1 MLADALAS
9 VQEHPMAWLALQ
21 LLLLMLAV
29 LVSYAI
35 TRALLVRILG
45 RAARITGPRFDD
57 AILGPGVISRLAHV
71 APSLVVYY
79 GSTLLPAIPDTVLPG
94 LRRCVS
100 IYLVVAVT
108 AAIMSLLTAIGAA
121 YERYDPQRA
130 RVHPIKSYLQLGKII
145 VGMVAAIFIA
155 AALFDRDPL
164 LILSGLGAMTAVL
177 MLIFKDTIQSFV
189 AGLQISANDMLRVGD
204 WIEMPQVKA
213 DGHAI
218 DLSLHTVKVQNI
230 DNSITSIPTW
240 RLYSESFRNWRGMF
254 DSGSRLIQRALL
266 LDQTSIHFLGAA
278 EWEGLQRFTLL
289 NDHLASKRAEFVMAA
304 DLDPVNVR
312 RSTNA
317 GIFRAYVR
325 AYLRAHPHVRHD
337 MDIQVRQLQPTATGL
352 PLEIYCYTATDW
364 QRYESVQAEIFE
376 HLLSILPEF
385 GLRVFQQPSGVSK
398 AASEARLPRSI
409 DDAFAHTPR

>member
-1 MLADALAS
+1 MLEDVLAS
-9 VQEHPMAWLALQ
+9 AREHPIAWLALQ
-21 LLLLMLAV
+21 FLLLLLAI
-29 LVSYAI
+29 LVSYTI

-45 RAARITGPRFDD
+45 RAARATSPHFDD

-71 APSLVVYY
+71 VPALVVYY
-79 GSTLLPAIPDTVLPG
+79 GSTLVPAVPDAVLPA
-94 LRRCVS
+94 LRRIVS
-100 IYLVVAVT
+100 VYLVVAVT
-108 AAIMSLLTAIGAA
+108 TAIMSLLTAIGAA
-121 YERYDPQRA
+121 YEQYDPERA
-130 RVHPIKSYLQLGKII
+130 RIHPIKSYLQLGKII

-218 DLSLHTVKVQNI
+218 DMSLHTVKVQNM

-240 RLYSESFRNWRGMF
+240 RLFSESFRNWRGMF

-266 LDQTSIHFLGAA
+266 IDQTSIHFLGPA
-278 EWEGLQRFTLL
+278 EWEGLQRFALL
-289 NDHLASKRAEFVMAA
+289 DDHLGNKRAEVLTPP
-304 DLDPVNVR
+304 DLDPVNLR

-325 AYLRAHPHVRHD
+325 AYLRAHPQVRHD
-337 MDIQVRQLQPTATGL
+337 MDIQVRQLQPTPTGL
-352 PLEIYCYTATDW
+352 PLEVYCYTTTDW

-376 HLLSILPEF
+376 HLLAILPEF
-385 GLRVFQQPSGVSK
+385 GLRVFQQPSGLSK
-398 AASEARLPRSI
+398 AASESRLPRSI
-409 DDAFAHTPR
+409 DDVFVRTPR

>member
-1 MLADALAS
+1 MFEDLAAS
-9 VQEHPMAWLALQ
+9 VRDRPIAWLALQ
-21 LLLLMLAV
+21 ILLLILAV
-29 LVSYAI
+29 LVSYLI
-35 TRALLVRILG
+35 TRTLLTRLLG
-45 RAARITGPRFDD
+45 RAARVTGPRFDD
-57 AILGPGVISRLAHV
+57 AILGPGVIPRLAQV
-71 APSLVVYY
+71 VPALVVYY
-79 GSTLLPAIPDTVLPG
+79 GSTLLPSVPGAVLPA
-94 LRRCVS
+94 LRRGVS
-100 IYLVVAVT
+100 IYLVVAIT
-108 AAIMSLLTAIGAA
+108 TAIMSLFTAIGAA

-130 RVHPIKSYLQLGKII
+130 RLHPIKSYLQLGKII
-145 VGMVAAIFIA
+145 VGMIATIFIA

-218 DLSLHTVKVQNI
+218 DLSLHTVKVQNM

-240 RLYSESFRNWRGMF
+240 RLFSESFRNWRGMF
-254 DSGSRLIQRALL
+254 DSGARLIQRALV
-266 LDQTSIHFLGAA
+266 LDQTSIHFLGAG
-278 EWEGLQRFTLL
+278 EWEGLQRFALIEK
-289 NDHLASKRAEFVMAA
+289 HLAHKRAEFVMAA

-317 GIFRAYVR
+317 GMFRVYVR
-325 AYLRAHPHVRHD
+325 AYLRAHPHVRQD
-337 MDIQVRQLQPTATGL
+337 MPIQVRQLQPVPSGL
-352 PLEIYCYTATDW
+352 PLEVYCYTATDW

-385 GLRVFQQPSGVSK
+385 GLRVFQQPSMEPK
-398 AASEARLPRSI
+398 ARPRSRL
-409 DDAFAHTPR
+409 DTEHV

>member
-1 MLADALAS
+1 MFEDALAS
-9 VQEHPMAWLALQ
+9 VRDRPIVWLVLQ
-21 LLLLMLAV
+21 LLLLLLAV
-29 LVSYAI
+29 LISYAI
-35 TRALLVRILG
+35 TRTLLTRILG
-45 RAARITGPRFDD
+45 RAARMTGPKFDD

-71 APSLVVYY
+71 VPALVVYY
-79 GSTLLPAIPDTVLPG
+79 GSTLLPAIPNAVLPA
-94 LRRCVS
+94 LRRTVS
-100 IYLVVAVT
+100 VYLVAAVT
-108 AAIMSLLTAIGAA
+108 TAIMGLLTAIGAA
-121 YERYDPQRA
+121 YERFDPQRA
-130 RVHPIKSYLQLGKII
+130 RLHPIKSYLQLGKIV

-218 DLSLHTVKVQNI
+218 DLSLHTVKVQNM

-240 RLYSESFRNWRGMF
+240 RLISESFRNWRGMF
-254 DSGSRLIQRALL
+254 DSGSRLIQRALV

-278 EWEGLQRFTLL
+278 EWEGLRRFTLID
-289 NDHLASKRAEFVMAA
+289 DHLAHKRAEFVMAA

-317 GIFRAYVR
+317 GMFRVYVR
-325 AYLRAHPHVRHD
+325 AYLRAHPHIRQD
-337 MDIQVRQLQPTATGL
+337 LPIQVRQLQPAPTGL
-352 PLEIYCYTATDW
+352 PIEVYCYTATEW

-385 GLRVFQQPSGVSK
+385 GLRVFQQPSMEPK
-398 AASEARLPRSI
+398 ARPQSRLE
-409 DDAFAHTPR
+409 T

>member
-1 MLADALAS
+1 MLEDALAS
-9 VQEHPMAWLALQ
+9 IRDRPLVWLAIQ
-21 LLLLMLAV
+21 ILLLTLAV

-35 TRALLVRILG
+35 TRTLLARILG
-45 RAARITGPRFDD
+45 RAALMTAPKFDD

-71 APSLVVYY
+71 VPALVVYY
-79 GSTLLPAIPDTVLPG
+79 GSTLLPAIPNAVLPA
-94 LRRCVS
+94 LRRTVS
-100 IYLVVAVT
+100 VYLVAAVT
-108 AAIMSLLTAIGAA
+108 TAIMSLLTAIGAA

-130 RVHPIKSYLQLGKII
+130 RLRPIKSYLQLGKIV

-218 DLSLHTVKVQNI
+218 DLSLHTVKVQNM

-240 RLYSESFRNWRGMF
+240 RLISESFRNWRGMF
-254 DSGSRLIQRALL
+254 DSGSRLIQRALV
-266 LDQTSIHFLGAA
+266 LDQTSIHFLRAQ
-278 EWEGLQRFTLL
+278 EWEGLRRFALI
-289 NDHLASKRAEFVMAA
+289 DEHLAHKRAEFVMAA

-317 GIFRAYVR
+317 GIFRVYVR
-325 AYLRAHPHVRHD
+325 AYLRAHPHVRQD
-337 MDIQVRQLQPTATGL
+337 LPIQVRQLQPAPTGL
-352 PLEIYCYTATDW
+352 PLEVYCYTATEW

-385 GLRVFQQPSGVSK
+385 GLRVFQQPSMEPK
-398 AASEARLPRSI
+398 ARPQPRLE
-409 DDAFAHTPR
+409 T

>member
-1 MLADALAS
+1 MFEDALAS
-9 VQEHPMAWLALQ
+9 VRDRPTVWLVLQ
-21 LLLLMLAV
+21 LLLLLLAV
-29 LVSYAI
+29 LISYAI
-35 TRALLVRILG
+35 TRTLLTRILG
-45 RAARITGPRFDD
+45 RAARMTGPKFDD

-71 APSLVVYY
+71 VPALVVYY
-79 GSTLLPAIPDTVLPG
+79 GSTLLPAIPNAVLPA
-94 LRRCVS
+94 LRRTVS
-100 IYLVVAVT
+100 VYLVAAVMT
-108 AAIMSLLTAIGAA
+108 AIMSLLTAIGAA
-121 YERYDPQRA
+121 YETYDPQRA
-130 RVHPIKSYLQLGKII
+130 RLHPIKSYLQLGKIV

-218 DLSLHTVKVQNI
+218 DLSLHTVKVQNM

-240 RLYSESFRNWRGMF
+240 RLISESFRNWRGMY
-254 DSGSRLIQRALL
+254 DSGARLIQRALV
-266 LDQTSIHFLGAA
+266 LDQTSVHFLGAQ
-278 EWEGLQRFTLL
+278 EWEGLRRFVLI
-289 NDHLASKRAEFVMAA
+289 DEHLAHKRAEFVMAA

-317 GIFRAYVR
+317 GMFRVYVR
-325 AYLRAHPHVRHD
+325 AYLRAHPHIRQD
-337 MDIQVRQLQPTATGL
+337 LPIQVRQLQPAPTGL
-352 PLEIYCYTATDW
+352 PIEVYCFTATQW
-364 QRYESVQAEIFE
+364 HRYESVQAEIFE

-385 GLRVFQQPSGVSK
+385 GLRVFQQPSMEPK
-398 AASEARLPRSI
+398 ARPQSRLE
-409 DDAFAHTPR
+409 T

>member
-1 MLADALAS
+1 MFEDALAS
-9 VQEHPMAWLALQ
+9 VRDRPIVWLALQ
-21 LLLLMLAV
+21 ILLLLLAV
-29 LVSYAI
+29 LISYAI
-35 TRALLVRILG
+35 TRTLLTRILG
-45 RAARITGPRFDD
+45 HAARMTGPKFDD
-57 AILGPGVISRLAHV
+57 AVLGPGVISRLAHIV
-71 APSLVVYY
+71 PALVVYY
-79 GSTLLPAIPDTVLPG
+79 GSTLLPAIPNAVLPA
-94 LRRCVS
+94 LRRTVS
-100 IYLVVAVT
+100 VYLVVAVT
-108 AAIMSLLTAIGAA
+108 TAIMSLLTAIGTA

-130 RVHPIKSYLQLGKII
+130 RLRPIKSYLQLGKII

-218 DLSLHTVKVQNI
+218 DLSLHTVKVQNM

-240 RLYSESFRNWRGMF
+240 RLFSESFRNWRGMF
-254 DSGSRLIQRALL
+254 DSGARLIQRALV

-278 EWEGLQRFTLL
+278 EWEGLRRFALI
-289 NDHLASKRAEFVMAA
+289 DEHLSHKRAEFVMAA

-317 GIFRAYVR
+317 GMFRVYVR
-325 AYLRAHPHVRHD
+325 AYLRAHPHIRQD
-337 MDIQVRQLQPTATGL
+337 LPIQVRQLQPAPTGL
-352 PLEIYCYTATDW
+352 PLEVYCYTATDW

-385 GLRVFQQPSGVSK
+385 GLRVFQQPSMEPK
-398 AASEARLPRSI
+398 ARPQSRLEA
-409 DDAFAHTPR
+409 